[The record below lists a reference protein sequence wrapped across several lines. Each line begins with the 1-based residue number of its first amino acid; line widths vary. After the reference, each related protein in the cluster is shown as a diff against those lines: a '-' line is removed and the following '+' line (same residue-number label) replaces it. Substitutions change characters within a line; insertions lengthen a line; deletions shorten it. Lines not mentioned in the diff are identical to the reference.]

1 MIEKIKNKDHL
12 VIKRDGRTEKYSP
25 TKLKRAIM
33 WCTNDSEVLAD
44 QLFESLNLKIYNKI
58 KIDKLWDEVIQTSS
72 NLISEMYPIWDDVAK
87 RAYLLKIYKDNY
99 NYNADIDSLKYQDV
113 IDKGIQ
119 VGVYDRNI
127 LDTFNED
134 EISELGKYIDKQ
146 RDLDFSFIGLVSIM
160 EKYSFN
166 ANKTRKLE
174 LPQHVYMRLA
184 MYPFWQEDKSIR
196 LDLIKQR
203 YDDMSTFQFTEAT
216 PKMVNSMT
224 TNTQMASC
232 VLSETDD
239 NIESI
244 NETDGNLGVFSKFG
258 GGLAC
263 DVSSLRCSGSPV
275 GKMGGKSSGPV
286 QFIKKFEATVGA
298 FDQMGKRKGACI
310 ITFPFWHMDAQDLIM
325 LKDAGG
331 SEDKRA
337 RGLQYSIKWYN
348 ILTKRI
354 KANADITLF
363 DPKEV
368 PELNETWGQEFEDAY
383 IKYENKSGLRKKKIP
398 ARDLAFLIAKVR
410 SETGNLYVVFPDN
423 INSQRM
429 GEEAVFASNLCQ
441 EITLPTR
448 PAREFTQRI
457 VTEFGSDTHM
467 TKTKKETGE
476 IALCNLSS
484 INLEKWDELDEAAKT
499 KLVDNLLRASDNM
512 IENSFYPVP
521 DGELSNKLRRPI
533 GIGVSNYANYLAL
546 NKCGYNDEKAAEL
559 THTIMEDV
567 TYYVLKGSVK
577 LAKDRGAYHYFK
589 DSNWAK
595 GQVPMDLYKMKD
607 IDGYNF
613 PLKHDWE
620 ALKAEIKEYGVRFSY
635 HFAIAPTAT
644 SGMIVN
650 ATEGIEPVKKMFQ
663 MKEGTYTLPQI
674 VPNIKINRRYYDNAF
689 DIPNVRIN
697 ILASIRQK
705 WLDQGQSVSHYYKTT
720 DSAFDVIT
728 DIIHAETVGMKS
740 IYYLTPMKAGDINE
754 SCESCSS

>member
-1 MIEKIKNKDHL
+1 MNNTNKDVKMIEKIKGKDHL
-12 VIKRDGRTEKYSP
+12 VQKRDGRLEKYSP

-33 WCTNDSEVLAD
+33 WCTNDSEPLTA

-58 KIDKLWDEVIQTSS
+58 KIDKLWDEVIQTAS

-99 NYNADIDSLKYQDV
+99 NYNATIDSLKYQDI

-127 LDTFNED
+127 TDTFSAV
-134 EISELGKYIDKQ
+134 EISELGKYIDKS
-146 RDLDFSFIGLVSIM
+146 RDLDFSFIGIISLM

-166 ANKTRKLE
+166 ANKTKKLE

-196 LDLIKQR
+196 LGLIKQR

-244 NETDGNLGVFSKFG
+244 NETDSNLGVFSKFG

-263 DVSSLRCSGSPV
+263 DVSALRCSGSPV

-310 ITFPFWHMDAQDLIM
+310 ITFPFWHMDVQDLIM

-348 ILTKRI
+348 LLTKRI

-368 PELNETWGQEFEDAY
+368 PKLNETWGKEFDAAY
-383 IKYENKSGLRKKKIP
+383 IRYENKSGLRKKKIP
-398 ARDLAFLIAKVR
+398 ARELAFLIAKVR

-429 GEEAVFASNLCQ
+429 GEEPVFASNLCVSGDTSIQ
-441 EITLPTR
+441 VKYGDNYIANIPIEMVKSFDEKYGDIQVKSYNIDTKEDEYKKITNFAKTSNSSKIMKITDEDGNSIKCTPHHK
-448 PAREFTQRI
+448 I
-457 VTEFGSDTHM
+457 WTENRGYV
-467 TKTKKETGE
+467 
-476 IALCNLSS
+476 IAL
-484 INLEKWDELDEAAKT
+484 D
-499 KLVDNLLRASDNM
+499 LVDEDIL
-512 IENSFYPVP
+512 
-521 DGELSNKLRRPI
+521 KL
-533 GIGVSNYANYLAL
+533 GIN
-546 NKCGYNDEKAAEL
+546 
-559 THTIMEDV
+559 T
-567 TYYVLKGSVK
+567 
-577 LAKDRGAYHYFK
+577 
-589 DSNWAK
+589 
-595 GQVPMDLYKMKD
+595 
-607 IDGYNF
+607 
-613 PLKHDWE
+613 
-620 ALKAEIKEYGVRFSY
+620 
-635 HFAIAPTAT
+635 
-644 SGMIVN
+644 
-650 ATEGIEPVKKMFQ
+650 
-663 MKEGTYTLPQI
+663 
-674 VPNIKINRRYYDNAF
+674 
-689 DIPNVRIN
+689 
-697 ILASIRQK
+697 
-705 WLDQGQSVSHYYKTT
+705 
-720 DSAFDVIT
+720 
-728 DIIHAETVGMKS
+728 
-740 IYYLTPMKAGDINE
+740 
-754 SCESCSS
+754 

>member
-25 TKLKRAIM
+25 IKLKRAIM
-33 WCTNDSEVLAD
+33 WCTNDSEVLTE

-58 KIDKLWDEVIQTSS
+58 KIDKLWQEVIETSA

-127 LDTFNED
+127 LDTFDEA
-134 EISELGKYIDKQ
+134 EISALGKHIDKT
-146 RDLDFSFIGLVSIM
+146 RDLDFSFIGIVSLM

-166 ANKTRKLE
+166 ANKSRKLE

-184 MYPFWQEDKSIR
+184 IYPFWQEDKSIR

-203 YDDMSTFQFTEAT
+203 YDDMSTFQYTEAT
-216 PKMVNSMT
+216 PKMINSLT

-232 VLSETDD
+232 VLSQVDD

-263 DVSSLRCSGSPV
+263 DVSALRCSGSPV

-310 ITFPFWHMDAQDLIM
+310 ITFPFWHMDVQDLIM

-337 RGLQYSIKWYN
+337 RGMQYSIKWYN

-354 KANADITLF
+354 KSNGYITLF

-368 PELNETWGQEFEDAY
+368 PELNELWGEAFELAY
-383 IKYENKSGLRKKKIP
+383 ESFENKASIRKKKIP

-429 GEEAVFASNLCQ
+429 GEESVFASNLCVSGDTMIQ
-441 EITLPTR
+441 IKYNKDYIDYIADIPLEMVLNFENKYGDLLVKSYNAENDKAEYKKISKFAQTASAAKVLKISDKTGRFITCTPDHKIWTNNRGYVEASKL
-448 PAREFTQRI
+448 
-457 VTEFGSDTHM
+457 V
-467 TKTKKETGE
+467 ET
-476 IALCNLSS
+476 
-484 INLEKWDELDEAAKT
+484 DEL
-499 KLVDNLLRASDNM
+499 NL
-512 IENSFYPVP
+512 
-521 DGELSNKLRRPI
+521 G
-533 GIGVSNYANYLAL
+533 
-546 NKCGYNDEKAAEL
+546 
-559 THTIMEDV
+559 
-567 TYYVLKGSVK
+567 
-577 LAKDRGAYHYFK
+577 
-589 DSNWAK
+589 
-595 GQVPMDLYKMKD
+595 
-607 IDGYNF
+607 
-613 PLKHDWE
+613 
-620 ALKAEIKEYGVRFSY
+620 
-635 HFAIAPTAT
+635 
-644 SGMIVN
+644 
-650 ATEGIEPVKKMFQ
+650 
-663 MKEGTYTLPQI
+663 
-674 VPNIKINRRYYDNAF
+674 
-689 DIPNVRIN
+689 
-697 ILASIRQK
+697 
-705 WLDQGQSVSHYYKTT
+705 
-720 DSAFDVIT
+720 
-728 DIIHAETVGMKS
+728 
-740 IYYLTPMKAGDINE
+740 
-754 SCESCSS
+754 

>member
-33 WCTNDSEVLAD
+33 WCTNNSEVLAD

-72 NLISEMYPIWDDVAK
+72 NLISEMYPIWDEVAK

-119 VGVYDRNI
+119 VGVYDRTI
-127 LDTFNED
+127 IDTFSEA
-134 EISELGKYIDKQ
+134 EISELGKYIDKS

-166 ANKTRKLE
+166 ANRTKKLE

-224 TNTQMASC
+224 SNTQMASC

-244 NETDGNLGVFSKFG
+244 NETDSNLGVFSKFG

-263 DVSSLRCSGSPV
+263 DVSALRCSGSPV

-310 ITFPFWHMDAQDLIM
+310 ITFPFWHMDTQDLIM

-354 KANADITLF
+354 KSNDDITLF

-383 IKYENKSGLRKKKIP
+383 IRYENKSGIRKKKLP

-429 GEEAVFASNLCQ
+429 GEEPVFASNLCVAGDTSIQIKYGDGLIADIPIEMIQ
-441 EITLPTR
+441 EFNNKYGDLKVKSFNTTSKKIEYKKIDKFAKT
-448 PAREFTQRI
+448 
-457 VTEFGSDTHM
+457 SN
-467 TKTKKETGE
+467 KTKVLKITDGTGQFIKCTPTHKIWTENRGYVTAEELVETDV
-476 IALCNLSS
+476 LNLS
-484 INLEKWDELDEAAKT
+484 
-499 KLVDNLLRASDNM
+499 
-512 IENSFYPVP
+512 
-521 DGELSNKLRRPI
+521 
-533 GIGVSNYANYLAL
+533 
-546 NKCGYNDEKAAEL
+546 
-559 THTIMEDV
+559 
-567 TYYVLKGSVK
+567 
-577 LAKDRGAYHYFK
+577 
-589 DSNWAK
+589 
-595 GQVPMDLYKMKD
+595 
-607 IDGYNF
+607 
-613 PLKHDWE
+613 
-620 ALKAEIKEYGVRFSY
+620 
-635 HFAIAPTAT
+635 
-644 SGMIVN
+644 
-650 ATEGIEPVKKMFQ
+650 
-663 MKEGTYTLPQI
+663 
-674 VPNIKINRRYYDNAF
+674 
-689 DIPNVRIN
+689 
-697 ILASIRQK
+697 
-705 WLDQGQSVSHYYKTT
+705 
-720 DSAFDVIT
+720 
-728 DIIHAETVGMKS
+728 
-740 IYYLTPMKAGDINE
+740 
-754 SCESCSS
+754 